1 MIFNIFLNNVKI
13 KKQKKMRAKANL
25 QSFFIYT
32 HMLNSSHIYII
43 PHFYIKPIGER
54 QILWEKFNHK
64 KAFYCAKCRIFHI
77 SDKNMKKQER
87 YNEK

>member
-1 MIFNIFLNNVKI
+1 
-13 KKQKKMRAKANL
+13 MRAKANL

-54 QILWEKFNHK
+54 QILWKNFNHK
-64 KAFYCAKCRIFHI
+64 KHFIVQNVEYFIYPTKT
-77 SDKNMKKQER
+77 
-87 YNEK
+87 

>member
-1 MIFNIFLNNVKI
+1 MIFNIFPNNVKI
-13 KKQKKMRAKANL
+13 RNRKMRAKANL

-54 QILWEKFNHK
+54 QILWKNFSHK

>member
-1 MIFNIFLNNVKI
+1 MIFNIFLDNVKI
-13 KKQKKMRAKANL
+13 KNRKNASQGKFTI
-25 QSFFIYT
+25 FFIYT

-54 QILWEKFNHK
+54 QILWKNFNHK

>member
-1 MIFNIFLNNVKI
+1 
-13 KKQKKMRAKANL
+13 MRAKANL

-32 HMLNSSHIYII
+32 HMLNSSHLYII

-54 QILWEKFNHK
+54 QILWKKFNHK